1 MSAPDDDDGAGWQ
14 IPAPAFD
21 AQAAQRTLGR
31 LLREL
36 ALSARGNG
44 WWLNGQLVATL
55 AVQGDALLARLAKRP
70 ARTPEWDAFT
80 LTSAPDLRRLQDEI
94 RRRLLHWRSDA

>member
-1 MSAPDDDDGAGWQ
+1 MSTPDDDGAGWQ
-14 IPAPAFD
+14 VPTPTFD

-36 ALSARGNG
+36 SLVERGDA
-44 WWLNGQLVATL
+44 WLLGGQPVATL
-55 AVQGDALLARLAKRP
+55 AVQGDALQVRLAKRP
-70 ARTPEWDAFT
+70 ARTPEWELFT
-80 LTSAPDLRRLQDEI
+80 LRSAPDLRRLQDEI